1 MSPLDCFE
9 GWVQARASG
18 AFMGGGFA
26 LPKVKKTLGSA
37 VLQI

>member
-1 MSPLDCFE
+1 MSPLGCFE

-26 LPKVKKTLGSA
+26 LPRAEKTLGFA